1 LRSGP
6 QRGKVQSLTF
16 LEWKRRLAHKLKAL
30 GTWARTVTPIDRAKE
45 RVEKTRRE
53 WRRKAIAWA
62 TQQAAAQRR
71 AATQEGEREEATGR
85 RVSAR
90 LQENGRRQYNEKRP
104 YHKRT
109 EAEMRDAAKR
119 AQRAVATKYSAR
131 IGIRLWWW
139 MMEGDGADARGPMSV
154 RHGRRATAT
163 TGREGI
169 G

>member
-1 LRSGP
+1 M
-6 QRGKVQSLTF
+6 
-16 LEWKRRLAHKLKAL
+16 
-30 GTWARTVTPIDRAKE
+30 
-45 RVEKTRRE
+45 
-53 WRRKAIAWA
+53 AWA
-62 TQQAAAQRR
+62 KQQAAEQRR
-71 AATQEGEREEATGR
+71 EALQKNENGTAETDR

-104 YHKRT
+104 YRKRT
-109 EAEMRDAAKR
+109 ETEKREAERKAR
-119 AQRAVATKYSAR
+119 RAVAAKYSAR

-154 RHGRRATAT
+154 RHGRRETAT